1 MEEIDI
7 TDLVNIIKK
16 ADLRDNFKRS
26 LNINI
31 TFMPFF
37 IKTFSLALK
46 EVYFIFL

>member
-26 LNINI
+26 LSINI

-46 EVYFIFL
+46 EVYFIF